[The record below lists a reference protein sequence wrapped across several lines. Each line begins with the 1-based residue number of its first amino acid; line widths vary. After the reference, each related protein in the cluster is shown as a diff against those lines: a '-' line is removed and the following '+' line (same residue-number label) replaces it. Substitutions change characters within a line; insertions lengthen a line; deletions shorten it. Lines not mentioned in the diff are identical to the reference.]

1 MLFQSVEFLVFIAFL
16 LPLFWAIAKS
26 RSKRHAVLLAASY
39 LFYGLYEWWF
49 LSLIVF
55 STLLDYGVGA
65 KIHRARADGDRV
77 RAKRWLWVSLTGNL
91 GVLGFFKYTDWF
103 FNNLQW
109 LVEAAGSSLD
119 VVAWKKAALPDFFLS
134 GYVNTLTPEIVR
146 DIVLPVGIS
155 FYTFQTL
162 SYTIDIYRGK
172 LAPARSFLDFALFV
186 AFFPQLVAGPIVRAA
201 EFLPQLDLA
210 PRIDRE
216 RLHEALWRIGCGLTR
231 KIVFADTIGLYLVDP
246 VFNDPLAYSAEVH
259 ILAII
264 AFVFQIYNDF
274 AGYSEMAIGV
284 AKLFGF
290 DLPENFAYPLRSLS
304 VREFWTRWHM
314 TLSFWL
320 RDYVFQPLGGW
331 RSKMPRA
338 AFNNIATMVL
348 IGLWHGASWLW
359 VWYGFVNA
367 IAMVAEVQLRS
378 WRKRR
383 ARAAGRPFKL
393 AQPGTWQWWVKA
405 AFAYPY
411 FVAMIM
417 GSSASIRAGTWDKM
431 GDMFLRAGDQGI
443 ETVSVWGLVVFVA
456 TWTLILLPR
465 SWVDATHRLVHRVPT
480 WVVGMWLG
488 AMVAV
493 TALLLIGQ
501 QPFIY
506 FQF

>member
-1 MLFQSVEFLVFIAFL
+1 MLFQSVEFLVFMAVL
-16 LPLFWAIAKS
+16 LPLFWAMA
-26 RSKRHAVLLAASY
+26 RRRGRRQALLLVGSY
-39 LFYGLYEWWF
+39 LFYGMYEAWF
-49 LSLIVF
+49 LALIVF
-55 STLLDYGVGA
+55 STLLDYQCGERIQAAHDVGS
-65 KIHRARADGDRV
+65 RSS
-77 RAKRWLWVSLTGNL
+77 AKRWLWLSLVGNL

-103 FNNLQW
+103 FDNMQW
-109 LVEAAGSSLD
+109 VATALGSGVDLVGFKRSL
-119 VVAWKKAALPDFFLS
+119 LPDFIQA
-134 GYVNTLTPEIVR
+134 GYANTLTPEIVR

-172 LAPARSFLDFALFV
+172 LKPARTFGDFALFV
-186 AFFPQLVAGPIVRAA
+186 SFFPQLVAGPIVRAA
-201 EFLPQLDLA
+201 EFLPQLDLL
-210 PRIDRE
+210 PRIDRK

-231 KIVFADTIGLYLVDP
+231 KIVFADLIGLYLVDP

-259 ILAII
+259 VLAII
-264 AFVFQIYNDF
+264 GFGFQIYNDF

-290 DLPENFAYPLRSLS
+290 DLPENFAYPFRSIS

-359 VWYGFVNA
+359 VWYGLVNA
-367 IAMVAEVQLRS
+367 IAMIVEVQWRQ
-378 WRKRR
+378 WRKKR
-383 ARAAGRPFKL
+383 ARAAGVKFEL
-393 AQPGTWQWWVKA
+393 AQPGTLKWWIKA

-411 FVAMIM
+411 FIVIVF
-417 GSSASIRAGTWDKM
+417 GSSASIRAGTWETM
-431 GDMFLRAGDQGI
+431 GNMFLRAGDKGI
-443 ETVSVWGLVVFVA
+443 ESLSVWALVVFIG
-456 TWTLILLPR
+456 TWALILLPR
-465 SWVDATHRLVHRVPT
+465 SWVDFTHRLVHRAPT
-480 WVVGMWLG
+480 WLVAAWLG
-488 AMVAV
+488 TMVAV